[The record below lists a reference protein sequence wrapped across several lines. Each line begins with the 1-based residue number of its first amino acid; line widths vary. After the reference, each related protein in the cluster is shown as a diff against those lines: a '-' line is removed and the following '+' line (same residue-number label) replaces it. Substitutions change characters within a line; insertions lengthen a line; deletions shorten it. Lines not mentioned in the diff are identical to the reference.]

1 MAWRKPPGT
10 AGQLTGTAV
19 SPRRSGAKGY
29 SRRVPRERK
38 RKLWVNCSV
47 WIFGK
52 LLVYWV
58 FSGKWKW
65 VKKKL
70 SKLKKKK
77 KDEAALIPG
86 GRGAG
91 GFARKKTIDS
101 IHIIMITWALTT
113 GGNENWNAI
122 TPRWWWWSTCGMA
135 RERHTVNHRNRS
147 KWSLK
152 SEITK

>member
-10 AGQLTGTAV
+10 AGQLTRTAV

-70 SKLKKKK
+70 SKFKKKK
-77 KDEAALIPG
+77 KKRRGCFNSRGQGRWRFCQKENHWQYPHNNDNVSTDYWRKWKLKCNYTAMMGAVNVWRGRREAHCQSP
-86 GRGAG
+86 
-91 GFARKKTIDS
+91 
-101 IHIIMITWALTT
+101 
-113 GGNENWNAI
+113 
-122 TPRWWWWSTCGMA
+122 
-135 RERHTVNHRNRS
+135 
-147 KWSLK
+147 
-152 SEITK
+152 